1 MRSVMGRREM
11 LLGLFSD
18 VKNPLGASPTFELRR
33 NINVIHLA
41 NVQMRLQRTDG
52 DVVGGKQ
59 KAT

>member
-1 MRSVMGRREM
+1 M